1 MKKSNKNK
9 MKKDVNEAVKLVGK
23 VDSLK
28 KYIHS
33 GRNHVTFKVSNKQVT
48 IDTGSSPMFIEN
60 GDDVIAV
67 GRIDSV
73 GNMAPDIF
81 ANKSRN
87 IYIQKSSVKAGVV
100 AVIISIA
107 LTIFFISSMVHSFT
121 LDKVNPASIY
131 MVIPA
136 LFTLWLSVKVYKGT
150 KDLKKMLSMLKS

>member
-1 MKKSNKNK
+1 
-9 MKKDVNEAVKLVGK
+9 MKKDINEAVKLDGK

-73 GNMAPDIF
+73 GNMTPEIF
-81 ANKSRN
+81 ANKSRK

-100 AVIISIA
+100 GIFISILLAA
-107 LTIFFISSMVHSFT
+107 LFISSAISFS
-121 LDKVNPASIY
+121 LDKFNSTSLGMMLPA
-131 MVIPA
+131 V
-136 LFTLWLSVKVYKGT
+136 FCLWISVKVYKGT
-150 KDLKKMLSMLKS
+150 KDLKNMLSMLRS